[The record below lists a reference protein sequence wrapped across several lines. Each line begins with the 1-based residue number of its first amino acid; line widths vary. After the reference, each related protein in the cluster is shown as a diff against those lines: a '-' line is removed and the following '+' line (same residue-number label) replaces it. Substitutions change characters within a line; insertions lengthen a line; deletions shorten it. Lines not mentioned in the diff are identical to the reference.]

1 MSNKATQGRRL
12 IMLLKRKALT
22 YREMLMASE
31 SCSPWRRVDEC
42 LADDEQIV
50 KGENAKGW
58 TTWRVVKATRWTA

>member
-1 MSNKATQGRRL
+1 MKQTTQGRRL
-12 IMLLKRKALT
+12 IMLLKRKAMT

-31 SCSPWRRVDEC
+31 SCSPWRRVSET

-50 KGENAKGW
+50 TGTNQKGW